1 MATTLRFREH
11 EDFQRAAIHMAIAGA
26 LAGLATHVAGLLF
39 PGFGGLGGP
48 WALAVV
54 MAAAAF
60 GAATPAARAR
70 VADLAIVVAAI
81 GVVGIAMKLA
91 TARGQEASLGAAAF
105 AVVFGALLARGEKG
119 PRFAVTMMAAAGT
132 ALVARFVLSSFATSG
147 AMADL
152 PAWVVAT
159 IAGGAFAFVGVLG
172 LLPRHVDIGKDRVQD
187 AYDGVK
193 DRLSGE
199 MRDLADRGMSV
210 WQKVAETPAAA
221 DGKSVKAFEDS
232 VLRLFDV
239 AKRWQAVEADGA
251 RVPAD
256 ALVERM
262 EGIQA
267 KIDRTSDA
275 IARAQYQRAHDA
287 LSEQLR
293 YVKEI
298 GTSRERVIARMHAYV
313 AGMERLR
320 FALINHRSAD
330 ASRVSTEVQPILED
344 LDALGKEIDCASEAM
359 GEIEKDQQEPPRPIA
374 QA

>member
-1 MATTLRFREH
+1 
-11 EDFQRAAIHMAIAGA
+11 
-26 LAGLATHVAGLLF
+26 V
-39 PGFGGLGGP
+39 
-48 WALAVV
+48 
-54 MAAAAF
+54 
-60 GAATPAARAR
+60 
-70 VADLAIVVAAI
+70 IVLAAI
-81 GVVGIAMKLA
+81 GVVGLSLKLA
-91 TARGQEASLGAAAF
+91 AARGQDATLGAAAF
-105 AVVFGALLARGEKG
+105 AVIFGALIARGEKG
-119 PRFAVTMMAAAGT
+119 SRFALTLGIAAAT
-132 ALVARFVLSSFATSG
+132 ALVARFVLTSFATSG
-147 AMADL
+147 TMADL
-152 PAWVVAT
+152 PPWVVAT

-172 LLPRHVDIGKDRVQD
+172 LLPRHLDLGRDRVQE

-193 DRLSGE
+193 DKLGGE
-199 MRDLADRGMSV
+199 MRELADRGMGV
-210 WQKVAETPAAA
+210 WTKVAENTPGGAAN
-221 DGKSVKAFEDS
+221 KAFEDS

-267 KIDRTSDA
+267 KIERTSDS
-275 IARAQYQRAHDA
+275 IAKAQYQRAHDA
-287 LSEQLR
+287 LGEQLR

-359 GEIEKDQQEPPRPIA
+359 GEIEKDAEPPRPVA